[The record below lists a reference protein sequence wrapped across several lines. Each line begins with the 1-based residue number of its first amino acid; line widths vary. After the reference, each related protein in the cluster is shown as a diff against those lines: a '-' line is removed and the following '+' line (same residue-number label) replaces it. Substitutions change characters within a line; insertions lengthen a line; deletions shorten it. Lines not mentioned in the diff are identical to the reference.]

1 MEETLKLRRT
11 SELPPVKHPKWLGI
25 GWIPMSEITVLVG
38 PEGIGKSLLWV
49 RIAAAVTTGRPLPEM
64 RIPKRE
70 PNTVVV
76 IVSEDGR
83 GEVEERLKLAGAD
96 LENILWFGPEEDGT
110 GAPTFARHEGGGPMK
125 KLADG
130 VRELDRPP
138 SLVVVD
144 AWLDTVDGGI
154 QVKDGQQARAALAPW
169 KRFATNFGS
178 AVMLLTHTNRIQGA
192 STRDRMGATA
202 VLRQKARMT
211 LFADRP
217 EDDLDNIY
225 VGPDKANNTGISN
238 AVRYSKDVVQVRT
251 RTDED
256 QGTSA
261 RLLYPSDV
269 GQTIHAEIASWD
281 EQQKQANKKPTKAEE
296 VAEEIKRLM
305 ESRGIDVM
313 PVADLDRHLEAF
325 GFGLTAIRNGKKI
338 AGESSLESRAG
349 GEWKFH
355 ADPSFVNS
363 PISLTSNE
371 SNETSETSP
380 DNPSL
385 VNSPVSLT
393 HDETNETNETDDSP
407 NAWCARCGQAYYF
420 EGSEFCK
427 NCENSK

>member
-11 SELPPVKHPKWLGI
+11 SELPPAKHPKWLGI

-110 GAPTFARHEGGGPMK
+110 GAPTFARHEGGGPMQR
-125 KLADG
+125 LADG
-130 VRELDRPP
+130 VRELERPP

-225 VGPDKANNTGISN
+225 IGPDKANNTGISN
-238 AVRYSKDVVQVRT
+238 AVKYVKDVVQVRP

-261 RLLYPSDV
+261 RLVYPSDV

-281 EQQKQANKKPTKAEE
+281 EQQKQANKKPSKAEE
-296 VAEEIKRLM
+296 AAEEIKRLL
-305 ESRGIDVM
+305 ESRGIEVIA
-313 PVADLDRHLEAF
+313 VADLDRHLKAM
-325 GFGLTAIRNGKKI
+325 GFGDTAIRNAKKMV
-338 AGESSLESRAG
+338 GESAPEDRG

-355 ADPSFVNS
+355 LDPSFVNPS
-363 PISLTSNE
+363 KSLTSDDSNGTNESKAAEVSLVNHSMSLTHDESNE
-371 SNETSETSP
+371 SNETG
-380 DNPSL
+380 L
-385 VNSPVSLT
+385 V
-393 HDETNETNETDDSP
+393 D
-407 NAWCARCGQAYYF
+407 NAWCAKCGRPYHF
-420 EGSEFCK
+420 TGSELC
-427 NCENSK
+427 NECENNK

>member
-11 SELPPVKHPKWLGI
+11 SELPPAKHPQWLGI
-25 GWIPMSEITVLVG
+25 GWIPKAEITVLVG

-49 RIAAAVTTGRPLPEM
+49 RVAAAVTTGRPLPEM

-70 PNTVVV
+70 PSTVVV

-110 GAPTFARHEGGGPMK
+110 GAPTFARNQGGVSMQN
-125 KLADG
+125 LADG
-130 VRELDRPP
+130 VRELDQPP
-138 SLVVVD
+138 ALLVVD

-169 KRFATNFGS
+169 KRFATNFGT

-217 EDDLDNIY
+217 EEDLDNIY

-238 AVRYSKDVVQVRT
+238 AVKYTKNVVQVRP
-251 RTDED
+251 RTEED
-256 QGTSA
+256 QGTTA
-261 RLLYPSDV
+261 QLLYPSDV
-269 GQTIHAEIASWD
+269 GQTIHAEIASWE
-281 EQQKQANKKPTKAEE
+281 EQQRQANKKPSKAEE

-305 ESRGIDVM
+305 ESRGISVI

-363 PISLTSNE
+363 SISLTSNE
-371 SNETSETSP
+371 SNET
-380 DNPSL
+380 
-385 VNSPVSLT
+385 
-393 HDETNETNETDDSP
+393 NETMPDL
-407 NAWCARCGQAYYF
+407 NAWCHGCQKSFHF
-420 EGSEFCK
+420 EGSDLCNE
-427 NCENSK
+427 CENRK

>member
-11 SELPPVKHPKWLGI
+11 SELPPAKHPQWLGI
-25 GWIPMSEITVLVG
+25 GWIPKAEITVLVG

-49 RIAAAVTTGRPLPEM
+49 RVAAAVTTGRPLPEM
-64 RIPKRE
+64 RIPKRA
-70 PNTVVV
+70 PATVVV

-110 GAPTFARHEGGGPMK
+110 GAPTFARNQGGVPMQN
-125 KLADG
+125 LADG
-130 VRELDRPP
+130 VRELEQAPA
-138 SLVVVD
+138 LLVVD

-169 KRFATNFGS
+169 KRFATNFGT

-217 EDDLDNIY
+217 EEDFDNIY

-238 AVRYSKDVVQVRT
+238 AVKYTKNVVQVRP
-251 RTDED
+251 RTEED
-256 QGTSA
+256 QGTTA
-261 RLLYPSDV
+261 QLLYPSDV
-269 GQTIHAEIASWD
+269 GQTIHAEIASWE
-281 EQQKQANKKPTKAEE
+281 EQQRQANKKPSKAEE

-305 ESRGIDVM
+305 ESRGINVM
-313 PVADLDRHLEAF
+313 PVADLDRHLKAM
-325 GFGLTAIRNGKKI
+325 GFGDTAIRNGKKI
-338 AGESSLESRAG
+338 AGDSSLEDRAG
-349 GEWKFH
+349 GGWKFH

-363 PISLTSNE
+363 SISLTSN
-371 SNETSETSP
+371 
-380 DNPSL
+380 
-385 VNSPVSLT
+385 
-393 HDETNETNETDDSP
+393 ETNETNETELSL
-407 NAWCARCGQAYYF
+407 NAWCGNCGDAYHF
-420 EGSEFCK
+420 EGSEL
-427 NCENSK
+427 CEKCETHK